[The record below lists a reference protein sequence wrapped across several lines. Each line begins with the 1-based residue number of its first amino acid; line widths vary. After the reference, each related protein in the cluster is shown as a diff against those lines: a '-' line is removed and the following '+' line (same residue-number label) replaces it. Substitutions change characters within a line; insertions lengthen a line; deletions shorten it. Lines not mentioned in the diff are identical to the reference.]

1 MCCLI
6 FNFSLTKCFAFAR
19 FHQNVTGHI
28 SSQQKKN
35 VIKKPGKSETMCVYS
50 RDPRSSSMRCLSTSI
65 SRLLRIAFRWF
76 PFPLYTRGI
85 LTEISACLI
94 PTPDDTH
101 THCNVYKLFMISRS
115 QINRRPFTP
124 RHYNNKDRMQHVTE
138 LGILI
143 LKTFW
148 KILTPNININHRHLT
163 LYIFYHDLKN
173 MYPLYQIIHYV
184 NLLRLRKRTF

>member
-1 MCCLI
+1 MRPCVYIAETRARQVCGAWVLVYRGYLGLHSVG
-6 FNFSLTKCFAFAR
+6 FRSLFIR
-19 FHQNVTGHI
+19 
-28 SSQQKKN
+28 
-35 VIKKPGKSETMCVYS
+35 GKSW
-50 RDPRSSSMRCLSTSI
+50 RR
-65 SRLLRIAFRWF
+65 F
-76 PFPLYTRGI
+76 PVPNSHSWRYI
-85 LTEISACLI
+85 
-94 PTPDDTH
+94 
-101 THCNVYKLFMISRS
+101 HCNVYKLFMISRS

-173 MYPLYQIIHYV
+173 MYPLYLIIHYV